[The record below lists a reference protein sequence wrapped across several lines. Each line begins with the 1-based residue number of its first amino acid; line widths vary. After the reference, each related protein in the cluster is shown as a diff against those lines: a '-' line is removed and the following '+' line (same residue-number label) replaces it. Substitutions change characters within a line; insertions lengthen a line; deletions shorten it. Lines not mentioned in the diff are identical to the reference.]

1 MKNKGLEK
9 EIRLNFENVNVRA
22 EDDDESKMIIEGYPI
37 VFEKEAFIEG
47 WDGGFYEKVDRNAF
61 DNADMSDVAL
71 KYNHND
77 NVFIM
82 ARTRN
87 GSLTLTP
94 DDHGV
99 FMHAELIDTDTT
111 KDVYKM
117 VRSGL
122 LTEGSFAFTVEK
134 QSVTEIGEWGSPN
147 YEMHRTIERIGKLF
161 DVSICVNGAY
171 GDLTEIYARSYEA
184 LESVKHNKA
193 EALRRAE
200 ILRLRNKNKMLLG
213 GKNNGN

>member
-1 MKNKGLEK
+1 MKKNKGLEK
-9 EIRLNFENVNVRA
+9 EIRLNCENVSVRA
-22 EDDDESKMIIEGYPI
+22 EDGESEKMIVEGYPI
-37 VFEKEAFIEG
+37 VFDKEAYIEG
-47 WDGGFYEKVDRNAF
+47 WEGGFYEKVDRKAF
-61 DNADMSDVAL
+61 DGADMSDVAL

-94 DDHGV
+94 DDKGV
-99 FMHAELIDTDTT
+99 FMHAELIDTDTN

-122 LTEGSFAFTVEK
+122 LTEGSFAFTVSDDKEEVK
-134 QSVTEIGEWGSPN
+134 DGEI
-147 YEMHRTIERIGKLF
+147 HRTILEIGTLF
-161 DVSICVNGAY
+161 DVSICPNGAY

-193 EALRRAE
+193 EALRRVE
-200 ILRLRNKNKMLLG
+200 IQRLKNKNKMLLMG
-213 GKNNGN
+213 GKHNGT